1 MCVKSPLTRWPESF
15 EFVAMFTFIDLFAG
29 IGGFRIGLERLG
41 GRCVFSSEIDKHAA
55 ATYER
60 NFKEKPAGDI
70 TKIEASDV
78 PEHDVLCGG
87 FPCQPFSVSGKQ
99 LGFEDARGTLFFE
112 VMRLVSAKRPRAVFL
127 ENVANYARHRNGDT
141 LRRTLS
147 MLEGEGYQAK
157 HAILNASDYGVPQA
171 RKRLYIVGIRDDVVS
186 GEFSFPQPVR
196 SKVSVR
202 DVLLPKSKVR
212 STAIERSDIKITKTE
227 IEENLRNRPGK
238 PIQIGVIN
246 KGGQGERIYSPE
258 GHGITLSAHG
268 GGAAAKTGA
277 YLVDGVV
284 RRLHPI
290 ECRRMMG
297 FPESFKIDPRVGQ
310 AYKQFGN
317 AVVATV
323 IEAIGREILDAAKLK
338 WEQAVLDFK

>member
-1 MCVKSPLTRWPESF
+1 
-15 EFVAMFTFIDLFAG
+15 MFTFIDLFAG

-70 TKIEASDV
+70 TKIEASEIPD
-78 PEHDVLCGG
+78 HDVLCGG

-141 LRRTLS
+141 LKRTLS
-147 MLEGEGYQAK
+147 MLEGEGYQTK

-186 GEFSFPQPVR
+186 GEFSFPRPI
-196 SKVSVR
+196 KEKISVR
-202 DVLLPKSKVR
+202 EILLPKSKIRNTV
-212 STAIERSDIKITKTE
+212 IERNDISITKVSVDGILE
-227 IEENLRNRPGK
+227 RRPNK
-238 PIQIGVIN
+238 PIQIGIIN

-297 FPESFKIDPRVGQ
+297 FPESFKIDPRSGQ

-317 AVVATV
+317 AVVASV
-323 IEAIGREILDAAKLK
+323 IEAIGKEMLDAAKLK
-338 WEQAVLDFK
+338 WEQAEWEFKKI

>member
-1 MCVKSPLTRWPESF
+1 
-15 EFVAMFTFIDLFAG
+15 MFTFIDLFAG

-41 GRCVFSSEIDKHAA
+41 GRCVFSSEIDRHAA

-60 NFKEKPAGDI
+60 NFGEKPAGDI
-70 TKIEASDV
+70 TQIDASDI
-78 PEHDVLCGG
+78 PSHDVLCGG

-112 VMRLVSAKRPRAVFL
+112 VMRIVSAKQPKAVFL

-141 LRRTLS
+141 LRRTLA
-147 MLEGEGYQAK
+147 MLEEQGYRTN
-157 HAILNASDYGVPQA
+157 HSILNASDYGVPQA
-171 RKRLYIVGIRDDVVS
+171 RKRLYIVGVRRDLAS
-186 GEFSFPQPVR
+186 TEFKFPLPTGQR
-196 SKVSVR
+196 ITVR
-202 DVLLPKSKVR
+202 DFLLPNEEAEGTILDR
-212 STAIERSDIKITKTE
+212 NDISITKNDLSME
-227 IEENLRNRPGK
+227 GKGDRGRPV
-238 PIQIGVIN
+238 QIGVIN
-246 KGGQGERIYSPE
+246 KGGQGERIYSPD

-284 RRLHPI
+284 RKLHPI
-290 ECRRMMG
+290 ECRRLMG
-297 FPESFKIDPRVGQ
+297 FPETFKIDPRRSQ

-323 IEAIGREILDAAKLK
+323 IEAIGRELIDVAKLRTSQG
-338 WEQAVLDFK
+338 ELEL